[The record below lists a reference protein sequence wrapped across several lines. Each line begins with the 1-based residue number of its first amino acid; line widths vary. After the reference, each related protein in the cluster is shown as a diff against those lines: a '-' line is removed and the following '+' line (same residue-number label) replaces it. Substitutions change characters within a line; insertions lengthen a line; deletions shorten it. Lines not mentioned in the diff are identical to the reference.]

1 VTADEHSGGN
11 QARFVA
17 SIVLTVLAGLL
28 VLTGAIALYAREEI
42 ADSESAADRAVRS
55 LERDEVREVL
65 ARVIVADVIERSSP
79 DLVAYRPLLE
89 SAVEAA
95 LDTRAFKVAFRRAV
109 VQAHIFVTG
118 GGESVILDLVDAA
131 SVLRAALQSMSPD
144 VARRVPLDESTL
156 RQIRERTFVADVVQA
171 TERIR
176 LLGIVLPVIAL
187 LTLAAAVAIAP
198 NRRSAVIRVSLAVA
212 GAGFLLAAALAL
224 IRVPVEGVEGTLSIT
239 DEEATAAVEGIV
251 HAFLDDLGNWGLFLA
266 GLGLVVSAAYASVLR
281 TFDATSWAVR
291 LRTFVLHPPTRRARL
306 ARAVLALLLGLFA
319 VWSPLEAVKLL
330 VFVAAAFLLFF
341 GTSELL
347 ALIEPP
353 GAREAAAR
361 ARTKQVW
368 IGAVAAGVVLV
379 VGAGAA
385 AVVLTQD
392 RGAGESLDRRRGP
405 LTCLGSRE
413 LCDRRLNEVVLAGTH
428 NSMAAADETG
438 WVIANQRYGI
448 RRQLQDGIRFFLID
462 AHYGVPSPEGTVR
475 TDLEAEGTDQ
485 NRVVKALDPAAVAA
499 LERLGTSLGLGSLE
513 GERAVYLCHTLC
525 ELGATSAVEALSDVR
540 RFLEREPGE
549 VVVLLMES
557 AVTEQDLEQTF
568 EEAGLLDLVAALD
581 RSRPL
586 PTLRELAEEGT
597 RLVVLNEDPPSGDI
611 AWIHD
616 GFSLIQDT
624 PLGAG
629 STSSCAPSRGSRD
642 SPLFAVNDWVDRGP
656 PPVEANRRV
665 QTREALLRR
674 IRSCERYRGLA
685 VNLIAVDH
693 YDQGELVEVVRDLNR
708 ERAGRP

>member
-1 VTADEHSGGN
+1 VTAAEHSGGN

-17 SIVLTVLAGLL
+17 SIALTVVAGLL

-65 ARVIVADVIERSSP
+65 ARVIVADVIERSAP

-89 SAVEAA
+89 SAVESA
-95 LDTRAFKVAFRRAV
+95 LDTRAFKVAFRQAV
-109 VQAHIFVTG
+109 IQAHAFVTG

-144 VARRVPLDESTL
+144 VARQVPLDESTL
-156 RQIRERTFVADVVQA
+156 RQIRQRAFVADIVQA
-171 TERIR
+171 TERVR
-176 LLGIVLPVIAL
+176 FLGIVLPVIAL

-198 NRRSAVIRVSLAVA
+198 HRRSAVVRVSLAVA
-212 GAGFLLAAALAL
+212 GAGFLLAAALSL

-239 DEEATAAVEGIV
+239 DEEAGAAVEGIL

-291 LRTFVLHPPTRRARL
+291 LRAFALHPPTRRARL
-306 ARAVLALLLGLFA
+306 ARGVAALLLGLFA
-319 VWSPLEAVKLL
+319 VWSPLEAVKLI
-330 VFVAAAFLLFF
+330 VFLTAAFLLFY

-347 ALIEPP
+347 ALVEPR
-353 GAREAAAR
+353 GAREAAAGVR
-361 ARTKQVW
+361 VKRVW
-368 IGAVAAGVVLV
+368 IGAVAAGLFLV
-379 VGAGAA
+379 VAAGAA
-385 AVVLTQD
+385 AVVLAQD
-392 RGAGESLDRRRGP
+392 RGAGESLDRPDGP
-405 LTCLGSRE
+405 LTCVGSRE

-428 NSMAAADETG
+428 NSMAAADEPG
-438 WVIANQRYGI
+438 WVIANQRYAI
-448 RRQLQDGIRFFLID
+448 SRQLEDGIRFFLID
-462 AHYGVPSPEGTVR
+462 AHYGVPGSEGTVR

-499 LERLGTSLGLGSLE
+499 LGRLGTSIGLGSLE
-513 GERAVYLCHTLC
+513 GDRAVYLCHTLC
-525 ELGATSAVEALSDVR
+525 ELGATNAVEALSDVR
-540 RFLEREPGE
+540 RFLEHEQGE

-557 AVTEQDLEQTF
+557 AVTEQDLEETF
-568 EEAGLLDLVAALD
+568 EQAGLLDFVATLD
-581 RSRPL
+581 RSAPL

-597 RLVVLNEDPPSGDI
+597 RLLVLNEDPPSGDI

-616 GFSLIQDT
+616 GFSFIQNT
-624 PLGAG
+624 PLGPV
-629 STSSCAPSRGSRD
+629 STSSCAESRGTRD
-642 SPLFAVNDWVDRGP
+642 SPLFAVNDWVDSEP
-656 PPVEANRRV
+656 PPVEANRLV

-674 IRSCERYRGLA
+674 IRRCERDRGLP

-708 ERAGRP
+708 ERASQP